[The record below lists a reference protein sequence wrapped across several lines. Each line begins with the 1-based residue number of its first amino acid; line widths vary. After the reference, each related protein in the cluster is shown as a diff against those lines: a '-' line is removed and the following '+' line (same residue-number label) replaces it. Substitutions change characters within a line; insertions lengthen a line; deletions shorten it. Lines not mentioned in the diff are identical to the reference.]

1 MLHAIL
7 TLAGW
12 GLFYGGLLL
21 YIVWVIGERT
31 FFAGTDPERWDPQ
44 AHDVIAVAQPGA
56 PVRFSSATSLG
67 RAG

>member
-21 YIVWVIGERT
+21 YIVWVIVERT
-31 FFAGTDPERWDPQ
+31 FFAGTDPERWDPKAQ
-44 AHDVIAVAQPGA
+44 NAMAVAQPG
-56 PVRFSSATSLG
+56 PLVRFSSETSLG
-67 RAG
+67 RAV